1 MLLPA
6 MMQHLG
12 PIPLRG
18 LISRLDSLLN
28 LYASILIVFD
38 NFTIFSIYLL
48 LISLGVI
55 VISSIKIF
63 NEYRFLKLIG
73 AASSTMSL
81 FIFLL
86 LGTPNYK
93 LLPSFLIVIITYS
106 IILLRLVNPIKQLY
120 IVFIIIMIAI
130 PTYLLGL
137 LKIYYNYIIIID
149 LFFIIGGFSYLIKY
163 SKKQRGD
170 DEQLSSTVT
179 LSVYLASLIST
190 LNLAKESQLYFE
202 LFWIFTSILIILTLQ
217 IFNIVK
223 RPELIAGLAGLTGV
237 ITFIATDSTI
247 NAILVVTITASCL
260 VSYQLWRS
268 NIGAQNGLVLKAL
281 ILLLLG
287 ISIVAVSSIQLYDS
301 SSGRVAGMV
310 IDREFSSQGIEA
322 SVEIPVNA
330 KTVIDE
336 LSLLSNNINSSSK
349 LYLLI
354 LQMHTVGNI
363 QAPGII
369 QSVTVY
375 DLETKTNITRN
386 GSETSIILFNV
397 DKPVDIRYAIKP
409 GEDNNELL
417 VSIELTGVLI
427 PWNLIGNESISPIHN
442 VLIVKFR
449 DPLIVQA
456 SNNYTIVI
464 KEAVLASKR
473 FLGGKGSI
481 NETGIGIYIDN
492 AILGIRHGAIEF
504 PDGIA
509 LNIPK
514 NVSED
519 NYRAWKYRINMT
531 QSNPELD
538 KILSAIPSIVSS
550 DLTSLATAS
559 HVTIRFPEYL
569 ESRISITSIKNQT
582 TTCAIV
588 YYHKQFIDTC
598 SPIIE
603 PMGIMGLRIINLSD
617 PVIEYNSIK
626 ADYIKA
632 SIVKYVLSHEAPYY
646 ALITASIVS
655 NDTGNVLWIA
665 SNMNAFEQ
673 RVELTRT
680 TIEAPFY
687 NLGGLAPFLF
697 VSSMIIGTYMVP
709 RKQGG

>member
-1 MLLPA
+1 MPLPA
-6 MMQHLG
+6 IMQLFG
-12 PIPLRG
+12 TVLLSGFIT
-18 LISRLDSLLN
+18 RLDNVLN
-28 LYASILIVFD
+28 LYASLLIVFD
-38 NFTIFSIYLL
+38 DFTVFSIYLL
-48 LISLGVI
+48 LISLAAI

-73 AASSTMSL
+73 AVSFTISL

-106 IILLRLVNPIKQLY
+106 IILLELVNPIKQLY

-130 PTYLLGL
+130 STYLLGL
-137 LKIYYNYIIIID
+137 LKIYYNYIIITD
-149 LFFIIGGFSYLIKY
+149 LLLVIGGISYIIKNPN
-163 SKKQRGD
+163 KRHGD
-170 DEQLSSTVT
+170 DKQISSAIT
-179 LSVYLASLIST
+179 LSVYLASLTST

-202 LFWIFTSILIILTLQ
+202 LFWVFISILIILTLQ
-217 IFNIVK
+217 RFNIVR

-237 ITFIATDSTI
+237 ITFIATDSTV

-260 VSYQLWRS
+260 VSYRLWRS
-268 NIGAQNGLVLKAL
+268 NIGAQNKLVLKAL
-281 ILLLLG
+281 ILLLLSTG
-287 ISIVAVSSIQLYDS
+287 IVAVSSIQLYNS
-301 SSGRVAGMV
+301 SSGRVAGV
-310 IDREFSSQGIEA
+310 IIDREFSSQEIEA
-322 SVEIPVNA
+322 SVETPVRV
-330 KTVIDE
+330 KTAIDD
-336 LSLLSNNINSSSK
+336 LSILSNNINSSSK

-354 LQMHTVGNI
+354 LQMYTVGNI
-363 QAPGII
+363 QAPGIV

-375 DLETKTNITRN
+375 DLETKSNITYN

-397 DKPVDIRYAIKP
+397 NKPVNIRYAIQP
-409 GEDNNELL
+409 GEDSNELL

-473 FLGGKGSI
+473 FLGGKGTI
-481 NETGIGIYIDN
+481 NETGIGIYMDN
-492 AILGIRHGAIEF
+492 AVLGIRQGAIEF

-519 NYRAWKYRINMT
+519 NYRAWQYRINMT
-531 QSNPELD
+531 QNNPELD

-550 DLTSLATAS
+550 DLTSPATAS
-559 HVTIRFPEYL
+559 YVTIRFPEYL
-569 ESRISITSIKNQT
+569 KSRISITSIGNQT
-582 TTCAIV
+582 TTCAII
-588 YYHKQFIDTC
+588 YSHGQFIDTC

-603 PMGIMGLRIINLSD
+603 PMGMMGLRIINFSN
-617 PVIEYNSIK
+617 PVIEHNSIM
-626 ADYIKA
+626 ADYLKA
-632 SIVKYVLSHEAPYY
+632 SIVKYVLGREGPYY
-646 ALITASIVS
+646 ALVTASIVS

-665 SNMNAFEQ
+665 SNLNALEQ

-697 VSSMIIGTYMVP
+697 MSSMIIGTYMIP
-709 RKQGG
+709 RKQEE

>member
-1 MLLPA
+1 M
-6 MMQHLG
+6 
-12 PIPLRG
+12 
-18 LISRLDSLLN
+18 
-28 LYASILIVFD
+28 
-38 NFTIFSIYLL
+38 
-48 LISLGVI
+48 
-55 VISSIKIF
+55 
-63 NEYRFLKLIG
+63 KLIG
-73 AASSTMSL
+73 AVSSTVSL

-93 LLPSFLIVIITYS
+93 LVPLFLIVIITYS
-106 IILLRLVNPIKQLY
+106 IILLELVNPIKQLY
-120 IVFIIIMIAI
+120 IVFIIIMLAI

-137 LKIYYNYIIIID
+137 LKVYYNYIIIAN
-149 LFFIIGGFSYLIKY
+149 LLLVIGGISYIIKY
-163 SKKQRGD
+163 SNKQDGD
-170 DEQLSSTVT
+170 DKQLSLAIT
-179 LSVYLASLIST
+179 LSVYLASLTST

-217 IFNIVK
+217 RFNIVK

-260 VSYQLWRS
+260 ASYRLWRS
-268 NIGAQNGLVLKAL
+268 NTGAQNGLVLKAL

-287 ISIVAVSSIQLYDS
+287 IGIVAVSSIQLYDS
-301 SSGRVAGMV
+301 PSGRVTGV
-310 IDREFSSQGIEA
+310 IIDREFSPQETEA
-322 SVEIPVNA
+322 SVEIPVKA
-330 KTVIDE
+330 KTAIDD

-354 LQMHTVGNI
+354 LQTYTVGNI

-375 DLETKTNITRN
+375 DLETKTNITYN

-397 DKPVDIRYAIKP
+397 DKPVDIRYAIQLA
-409 GEDNNELL
+409 EDNNELL

-456 SNNYTIVI
+456 SYNYTIVI

-473 FLGGKGSI
+473 FLGGKGTI
-481 NETGIGIYIDN
+481 NETGIGIYMDN
-492 AILGIRHGAIEF
+492 AVLGVRQGAIEF
-504 PDGIA
+504 PDGIT
-509 LNIPK
+509 LNIPR
-514 NVSED
+514 NVSDEY
-519 NYRAWKYRINMT
+519 YRAWQYRINMT
-531 QSNPELD
+531 QNNPELN
-538 KILSAIPSIVSS
+538 KILSAIPSIELS

-569 ESRISITSIKNQT
+569 ESRISITSIENQT
-582 TTCAIV
+582 TACAII
-588 YYHKQFIDTC
+588 YSHEQFIDIC

-603 PMGIMGLRIINLSD
+603 PMGIMGLRIINFSN

-626 ADYIKA
+626 ADYLKA
-632 SIVKYVLSHEAPYY
+632 SMVKYVLSHEGPYY
-646 ALITASIVS
+646 GLVTASMVS
-655 NDTGNVLWIA
+655 NNPGNVLWIA
-665 SNMNAFEQ
+665 SNMNALEQ
-673 RVELTRT
+673 RVELTST
-680 TIEAPFY
+680 TIEVPFY

-697 VSSMIIGTYMVP
+697 VSSMIIATYMVP
-709 RKQGG
+709 RKQEE